1 MTKAAYFDLDGT
13 LVGTSLIQPTAYYFL
28 NQSSPLRTMRR
39 FGQAILDAPRMA
51 FAELQDR
58 RQFNEILY
66 SHFRGMSEDR
76 IHVLSEEI
84 FEDILK
90 PAIFPGAKDLIRQC
104 TEAGFTVVL
113 VTGSLDVTTRFVAK
127 YLGANY
133 FIANRLEFKD
143 RIATGKM
150 LHPLVAGPEKAKI
163 IVEDADKHGYDLKKC
178 HAYSDS
184 FSDVPML
191 SVVGHAFCINPDKK
205 LRRLAQAYRWP
216 ILDISRKPPGSVRK
230 SHKKE

>member
-1 MTKAAYFDLDGT
+1 MSKAAYFDLDGT

-28 NQSSPLRTMRR
+28 NEASPLKTIQR
-39 FGQAILDAPRMA
+39 FGRAILDAPRMA
-51 FAELQDR
+51 WAEMQDR
-58 RQFNEILY
+58 RQFNEILF
-66 SHFRGMSEDR
+66 SHFRGMTEDR
-76 IHVLSEEI
+76 IDVLSREI
-84 FEDILK
+84 FDQIIK

-104 TEAGFTVVL
+104 KEADFKVVII
-113 VTGSLDVTTRFVAK
+113 TGSLDCTTRFVAEHI
-127 YLGANY
+127 GADY

-163 IVEDADKHGYDLKKC
+163 MVDDAQKNGYDLKKC

-191 SVVGHAFCINPDKK
+191 SVVGHAFCINPSKK
-205 LRRLAQAYRWP
+205 LRQLAQAYRWP
-216 ILDISRKPPGSVRK
+216 ILDINREPPASIRQ
-230 SHKKE
+230 SHKEY